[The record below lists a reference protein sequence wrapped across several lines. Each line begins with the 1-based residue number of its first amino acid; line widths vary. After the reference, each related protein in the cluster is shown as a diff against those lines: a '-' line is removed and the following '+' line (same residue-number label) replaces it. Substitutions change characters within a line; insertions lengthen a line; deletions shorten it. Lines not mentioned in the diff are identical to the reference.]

1 MIDLPAQHR
10 AIADEVLPR
19 VLELV
24 GAQTFIL
31 GSSVLDFERTL
42 SGLVGTP
49 HAVGVASGTDALVL
63 SLRALGVGPG
73 NLVVVPSVGFVAS
86 AEAVRLVGARP
97 IFADVRD
104 FLLDAVSV
112 EACLGSLTRGS
123 DGLYRDVSGGT
134 ARAILPVHLF
144 GECVPMRHLTEL
156 AKAYGLDIVEDAAQA
171 ILATDEGR
179 LAGSMGVL
187 GAFSFFP
194 SKNLGAWGDGGAVV
208 GSSEA
213 LLRRVRILRAHG
225 LTSEG
230 ISEVGTNSRL
240 DALQA
245 VVLEVK
251 SKHLTEWTLAR
262 AVVAERYRIAL
273 APLAEHVRLPPAP
286 RANCRHV
293 YNQFVVRV
301 GNPAALASHL
311 AARGVETRRY
321 YPRTLPA
328 EPAFEPF
335 ARGRRFVGAEDAAKS
350 SLGLPM
356 YAELTHDQQDYV
368 VDGVRAFFE

>member
-1 MIDLPAQHR
+1 
-10 AIADEVLPR
+10 
-19 VLELV
+19 
-24 GAQTFIL
+24 
-31 GSSVLDFERTL
+31 
-42 SGLVGTP
+42 
-49 HAVGVASGTDALVL
+49 
-63 SLRALGVGPG
+63 
-73 NLVVVPSVGFVAS
+73 
-86 AEAVRLVGARP
+86 
-97 IFADVRD
+97 
-104 FLLDAVSV
+104 
-112 EACLGSLTRGS
+112 
-123 DGLYRDVSGGT
+123 
-134 ARAILPVHLF
+134 
-144 GECVPMRHLTEL
+144 
-156 AKAYGLDIVEDAAQA
+156 
-171 ILATDEGR
+171 
-179 LAGSMGVL
+179 
-187 GAFSFFP
+187 
-194 SKNLGAWGDGGAVV
+194 
-208 GSSEA
+208 
-213 LLRRVRILRAHG
+213 
-225 LTSEG
+225 
-230 ISEVGTNSRL
+230 
-240 DALQA
+240 
-245 VVLEVK
+245 VK